1 LGEEEEVS
9 MPRPRENQGAAQGFQ
24 FIHEDPLAYLATLS
38 PTAGQWLQEMGLHP
52 FMATLTRRYDMQ
64 ACIDAKRSYHP
75 TPNLILVNRP
85 NGMVYE
91 IVLSVELIQL
101 ALLLSRQGAT
111 IGKTEP
117 IKRDIIPYFQPLV
130 GTYRD
135 GLPIDKIVDPDIR
148 QLAQI
153 ISHFLEL
160 SRGVRVKQI
169 HGRFFYPIFK
179 WLAQREPVNWATMV

>member
-1 LGEEEEVS
+1 
-9 MPRPRENQGAAQGFQ
+9 M
-24 FIHEDPLAYLATLS
+24 
-38 PTAGQWLQEMGLHP
+38 
-52 FMATLTRRYDMQ
+52 
-64 ACIDAKRSYHP
+64 
-75 TPNLILVNRP
+75 
-85 NGMVYE
+85 
-91 IVLSVELIQL
+91 
-101 ALLLSRQGAT
+101 
-111 IGKTEP
+111 
-117 IKRDIIPYFQPLV
+117 PYFQPLV

-179 WLAQREPVNWATMV
+179 WLAQGEPVNWATMVQEELLKGLKSAQTLISFGPQMTKVIEFALDNPGIYIRAANNQEREVRDPPRHRAPRQPINPRPEPNPQPNLTLS